1 MALFDR
7 FKKQQAKQ
15 PSKKADALQTAKKSV
30 AASVG
35 ATPQV
40 AQQDGKKKVAEKKVE
55 KKIEDKKEV
64 SIVDTKAGMFS
75 GLLLKPH
82 VSEKAAVLA
91 DRGIYVFDVPIS
103 ANKVEIGKAVE
114 AIYKVNVT
122 HVRTQRGIGK
132 VMNRG
137 RIKGRRNAWKKAL
150 VELKKGQTITLVEG
164 V

>member
-7 FKKQQAKQ
+7 FKRKQTKQ
-15 PSKKADALQTAKKSV
+15 PAKKADALQAAKKPAPAKDV
-30 AASVG
+30 KAPVG
-35 ATPQV
+35 AQRV
-40 AQQDGKKKVAEKKVE
+40 APKGAEKKVE
-55 KKIEDKKEV
+55 KKTDDKKEV
-64 SIVDTKAGMFS
+64 SIVDTKAGS
-75 GLLLKPH
+75 YARLLVKPH

-114 AIYKVNVT
+114 AIYKVNVAK
-122 HVRTQRGIGK
+122 VRTQRGIGK
-132 VMNRG
+132 AMRRG
-137 RIKGRRNAWKKAL
+137 HIKGRRNAWKKAL

>member
-7 FKKQQAKQ
+7 FKKKQ
-15 PSKKADALQTAKKSV
+15 HSQPAKKAEALSSAKPATKKSEGV
-30 AASVG
+30 PSAS
-35 ATPQV
+35 ATPRATQKDDV
-40 AQQDGKKKVAEKKVE
+40 KKPVE
-55 KKIEDKKEV
+55 KKNEV
-64 SIVDTKAGMFS
+64 VSVVDAKAGQYA

-91 DRGIYVFDVPIS
+91 DRGIYVFDVPVT

-114 AIYKVNVT
+114 ATYKVNVT
-122 HVRTQRGIGK
+122 CVRTQRGIGK
-132 VMNRG
+132 VIQRG
-137 RIKGRRNAWKKAL
+137 HVKGRRNAWKKAL